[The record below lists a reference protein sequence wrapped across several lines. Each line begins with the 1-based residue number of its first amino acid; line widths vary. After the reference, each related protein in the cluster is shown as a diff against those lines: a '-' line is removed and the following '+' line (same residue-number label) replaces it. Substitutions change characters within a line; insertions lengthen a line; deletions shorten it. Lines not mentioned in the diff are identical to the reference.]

1 LARRVSE
8 DAVLVIGL
16 GRFGSALAL
25 MLERLGHEVLAVDA
39 SHQLVQEY
47 SGQVTHAVEA
57 DATSAAALRQLGAQD
72 FQTAIVA
79 IGTGIEASLLSAGAL
94 VDIGVPQV
102 WAKAITV
109 PHGRILERIGVQ
121 HVVYPERAMGERVAH
136 LITGR
141 ILDFIEFDDGY
152 AIAKLQ
158 APKQATGRTLAESGL
173 RTRYGITIVGVKT
186 PGEDFTHAQ
195 PGTFVRER
203 DLLIVSG
210 RTDLVEQFAASK

>member
-1 LARRVSE
+1 MARRVSE
-8 DAVLVIGL
+8 GAVLVIGL

-195 PGTFVRER
+195 PDTFVRER

>member
-1 LARRVSE
+1 MARRVSE